1 MFLSTLSRLKQ
12 WHETLHTIP
21 PHSSSLSLFPLWF
34 SLPSPLTLICASR
47 RSPYTQY
54 IVDLCSNRVRPTHS
68 SSSFLVAL
76 LVSNQMKDCSIF
88 VNRLPCSAPRPLI
101 SPSHTPSSQT
111 AHSSKTRPT
120 SKEQPLRARARAWCF
135 PSSPVPKRLT
145 HEGSPTQIQQKLRAR
160 IRERRCR
167 VHARLLRFMGAR
179 SRVVC
184 LKDDMIRA
192 GSS

>member
-111 AHSSKTRPT
+111 AHSSKLA
-120 SKEQPLRARARAWCF
+120 PLRKSNHSEHERGRGVF
-135 PSSPVPKRLT
+135 PHLLFPNGSLT
-145 HEGSPTQIQQKLRAR
+145 KDRP
-160 IRERRCR
+160 
-167 VHARLLRFMGAR
+167 LRFSKNFGRGYESGDVEFMRVSFASWEHAHVLFV
-179 SRVVC
+179 SRTT
-184 LKDDMIRA
+184 
-192 GSS
+192 